1 MRRGGGSW
9 AFAYLEFRLCEHIY
23 CSLISFVL
31 PLRNLL
37 SDRCFFFH
45 TVFLSHF
52 LQVHKTGGQLN
63 EILFEHHAAI
73 ALRYILFCLHFSDRD
88 LVGLFE

>member
-1 MRRGGGSW
+1 
-9 AFAYLEFRLCEHIY
+9 
-23 CSLISFVL
+23 V
-31 PLRNLL
+31 
-37 SDRCFFFH
+37 CFLH

-73 ALRYILFCLHFSDRD
+73 AFEIHPILPPFS
-88 LVGLFE
+88 